1 MASFNT
7 ETDLDPSIIFIL
19 ILTFAAVGA
28 GPKQDD
34 GVQEGIRDEKVLSRP
49 RRTQKYF
56 RLISRQSSPQHYFAN
71 NCPLIYFFVI

>member
-1 MASFNT
+1 MVSFNA
-7 ETDLDPSIIFIL
+7 ETDLDLSIIFIV

-56 RLISRQSSPQHYFAN
+56 RLISRQSFPRHYLAN
-71 NCPLIYFFVI
+71 NRPLIYLFVI